1 MSFRSWLSVVT
12 FVLILVVLYGARK
25 ELVQAWELLARV
37 DVWVLFA
44 MVPLA
49 MLSYLSVGEMVFSYL
64 RRGGHFEGVKPWTL
78 ARISLE
84 MNFVNHVLPSGGVSG
99 ISYMNWRLGRFGVAA
114 GKATMAQAVRYVVGF
129 AAMATMLAMSVLVV
143 TIDGNINRWIILMS
157 SAIVTVMIVAT
168 LLLIYLVKSPTR
180 LQRFSRTIT
189 RFINKFVAFITFGKK
204 PELLNALI
212 VNAYFQDMHDDY
224 VALNRDKRVLIKPY
238 LWALLFTVVEV
249 ALFFVAFLA
258 LGSVVNPA
266 PILIAYGVASFAGF
280 VVVTPGGA
288 GAYEAIMVFIL
299 AAAGLQPRDAI
310 AGVLLARVIILLST
324 IGLGYIFYQRALMTY
339 GKRSTPDLHR

>member
-12 FVLILVVLYGARK
+12 FALIVLVLFGARK
-25 ELVQAWELLARV
+25 ELLQAWELLARV

-64 RRGGHFEGVKPWTL
+64 RRSGHFEGIKSWTL

-99 ISYMNWRLGRFGVAA
+99 ISYMNWRLGRLGVSAS
-114 GKATMAQAVRYVVGF
+114 KSTMAQAVRYVVGF
-129 AAMATMLAMSVLVV
+129 AAMATMLALSVLVV

-168 LLLIYLVKSPTR
+168 LVLVYLVKSPRR
-180 LQRFSRTIT
+180 LERFSALIT
-189 RFINKFVAFITFGKK
+189 RGINKIVRTVTFGKK
-204 PELLNALI
+204 PEILSALI
-212 VNAYFQDMHDDY
+212 VNAYFQDMHADY
-224 VALNRDKRVLIKPY
+224 IALNRDKRVLIKPY

-280 VVVTPGGA
+280 IVVTPGGA

-299 AAAGLQPRDAI
+299 AAAGLQPGDAI

-324 IGLGYIFYQRALMTY
+324 IGLGYIFYQRALIKY
-339 GKRSTPDLHR
+339 DKRTTPDLHR

>member
-12 FVLILVVLYGARK
+12 FALIVLVLFGARK
-25 ELVQAWELLARV
+25 ELLQAWELLARV

-64 RRGGHFEGVKPWTL
+64 RRSGHFEGIKPWTL

-99 ISYMNWRLGRFGVAA
+99 ISYMNWRLGRLGVSAS
-114 GKATMAQAVRYVVGF
+114 KSTMAQAVRYVVGF
-129 AAMATMLAMSVLVV
+129 AAMATMLALSVLVV

-168 LLLIYLVKSPTR
+168 LVLVYLVKSPRR
-180 LQRFSRTIT
+180 LERFSALIT
-189 RFINKFVAFITFGKK
+189 RGINKIVRTVTFGKK
-204 PELLNALI
+204 PEILSALI
-212 VNAYFQDMHDDY
+212 VNAYFQDMHADY
-224 VALNRDKRVLIKPY
+224 IALNRDKRVLIKPY

-288 GAYEAIMVFIL
+288 GAYEATMVFIL
-299 AAAGLQPRDAI
+299 AAAGLQPGDAI

-324 IGLGYIFYQRALMTY
+324 IGLGYIFYQRALIKY
-339 GKRSTPDLHR
+339 GKQTTPDLHR